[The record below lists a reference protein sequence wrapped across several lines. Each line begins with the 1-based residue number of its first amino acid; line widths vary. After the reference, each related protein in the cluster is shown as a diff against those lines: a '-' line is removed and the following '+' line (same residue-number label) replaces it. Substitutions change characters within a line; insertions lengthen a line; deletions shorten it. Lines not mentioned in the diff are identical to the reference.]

1 MVHLR
6 KRLAAPGPSQAR
18 AHCRTRPNC
27 APRRM
32 RVESIRWCLAIASVG
47 GCSQHQDPRM
57 SKMKCTW
64 ILFPLFTLGL
74 CGAQLKTPPWEK
86 SPLIAGRD
94 LFRENCA
101 VCHDIDKDQKHT
113 RKFGPSLNH
122 LFKNDQLPLSH

>member
-1 MVHLR
+1 MI
-6 KRLAAPGPSQAR
+6 G
-18 AHCRTRPNC
+18 
-27 APRRM
+27 
-32 RVESIRWCLAIASVG
+32 
-47 GCSQHQDPRM
+47 
-57 SKMKCTW
+57 MKCKW

-74 CGAQLKTPPWEK
+74 CGAELKTPPWEK

-122 LFKNDQLPLSH
+122 LFKNERLPLSHGKPSRPYVVIRVKFGGALMPAFRTQLSDSEIDTLIEYVASK